1 MNKSTK
7 ITISNAIYYGGS
19 TLNINIY
26 GYVNNGVTTITKIG
40 DIDITYY
47 TQTMYVD
54 KDYFPSYI
62 VINGKKYNWIIDEIN
77 SYECVTSAH
86 VDVGSKIVINNPI
99 LIVSTNAHKGDEE
112 DVLRYFSFYSFSHG
126 YVPPIND
133 IYMTYS
139 QVDKPIPG
147 FEKIQ
152 DNHDSWLTGVMR
164 SNYGNTII
172 DGKNNFKASCDIK
185 SDTSAGST
193 AYGNK
198 FMTGETYRF
207 IWELG
212 SRSMYQDVVATN
224 EYGVAS
230 NDCIIPQSW
239 CDQLVLPHNDN
250 IRNNKNPALI
260 ITCAIML
267 DGKPLSEWSELAGGY
282 ADDMSSSL
290 HVNAEAD
297 PSLLPS
303 ISSVTLSDTN
313 GVVPSTWKEFVQ
325 NLSNV
330 AISSISCSGNMGS
343 TITGVKIDINNVSAS
358 GTLSS
363 LPKTKVITNYG
374 EFDVTVTVTDSRN
387 RTASKSS
394 KITFLPYSAPN
405 ITAVNS
411 QRCTKDGTIDNDGT
425 FLKAAGNPV
434 YSSCNGHNSY
444 HVYVSYKRTNQS
456 TYSAEQEVTLP
467 QVVGTEDSTTKLGNF
482 DTEYSYDIRYRI
494 TDAINS
500 VYYVDYLST
509 AVMMMH
515 FMRGGRGVAFGQKA
529 TVEYCVDTSF
539 NALFRGNVGFEINKK
554 FYTIEQIINALKI
567 SGVDSLSWVENNK
580 KEF

>member
-1 MNKSTK
+1 MKKLTK
-7 ITISNAIYYGGS
+7 ITAYGAIAYGDAYV
-19 TLNINIY
+19 TINIY
-26 GYVNNGVTTITKIG
+26 GYVNNGVTTITKIE
-40 DIDITYY
+40 DMDSTLYD
-47 TQTMYVD
+47 QTRYVN
-54 KDYFPSYI
+54 KDHFPSYI
-62 VINGKKYNWIIDEIN
+62 VINRKKYNWIIDETN
-77 SYECVTSAH
+77 SYGDVISAH
-86 VDVGSKIVINNPI
+86 VDIGSKLVINNPI
-99 LIVSTNAHKGDEE
+99 LYISDYVYKGNEE
-112 DVLRYFSFYSFSHG
+112 KNYLYYSFYQFSRETI
-126 YVPPIND
+126 PPINS
-133 IYMTYS
+133 YSSTY
-139 QVDKPIPG
+139 G
-147 FEKIQ
+147 FPSEVGQ
-152 DNHDSWLTGVMR
+152 LNSY
-164 SNYGNTII
+164 YGSTII
-172 DGKNNFKASCDIK
+172 NGKNNFKFSCDRW
-185 SDTSAGST
+185 SSTSSGKT
-193 AYGNK
+193 TYGNE
-198 FMTGETYRF
+198 FVVGETYRF
-207 IWELG
+207 IWSLG
-212 SRSMYQDVVATN
+212 ARSMYQDIVCTN
-224 EYGVAS
+224 NYQIVS

-239 CDQLVLPHNDN
+239 CDQITLPDGSFF
-250 IRNNKNPALI
+250 NPTLNVMCSMVI
-260 ITCAIML
+260 
-267 DGKPLSEWSELAGGY
+267 DGKTVFEWGESAGGINTLS
-282 ADDMSSSL
+282 ASHSI
-290 HVNAEAD
+290 NATAD

-303 ISSVTLSDTN
+303 ISSVTLSDTD

-330 AISSISCSGNMGS
+330 AISSISCSGNTGS
-343 TITGVKIDINNVSAS
+343 YIIGVKIDVNNVSAS

-405 ITAVNS
+405 IIAVNS
-411 QRCTKDGTIDNDGT
+411 QRCTKYGTIDNDGT

>member
-7 ITISNAIYYGGS
+7 IKFGNAIEYGNYS
-19 TLNINIY
+19 LSISIY
-26 GYVNNGVTTITKIG
+26 GYVNDGVTTITKIG
-40 DIDITYY
+40 DIEAYISSYKRIH
-47 TQTMYVD
+47 

-62 VINGKKYNWIIDEIN
+62 TINRKKYNWIIDETD
-77 SYECVTSAH
+77 SYGYVTSAH

-99 LIVSTNAHKGDEE
+99 LIVPTFAHKGDEE
-112 DVLRYFSFYSFSHG
+112 HALTYFSFYSFPG
-126 YVPPIND
+126 GCVPGINSTITD
-133 IYMTYS
+133 VALTEVNKKHVTGNRIY
-139 QVDKPIPG
+139 
-147 FEKIQ
+147 
-152 DNHDSWLTGVMR
+152 
-164 SNYGNTII
+164 SNGELSSYYGNTII
-172 DGKNNFKASCDIK
+172 DGKNNFKMSYNRW
-185 SDTSAGST
+185 STTSSGATS
-193 AYGNK
+193 YGYK
-198 FMTGETYRF
+198 FIVGETYRF
-207 IWELG
+207 VWELG
-212 SRSMYQDVVATN
+212 SRSMYQDVVATS
-224 EYGVAS
+224 EYNVIS

-239 CDQLVLPHNDN
+239 CDQLILPHDDN
-250 IRNNKNPALI
+250 AGLNENPSLI
-260 ITCAIML
+260 VVCAMML
-267 DGKPLSEWSELAGGY
+267 DGKPLSEWAELAGGY
-282 ADDMSSSL
+282 DTDISQYLSI
-290 HVNAEAD
+290 NAEAD
-297 PSLLPS
+297 ASLLPS

-330 AISSISCSGNMGS
+330 AISSISCSGNAGS
-343 TITGVKIDINNVSAS
+343 YITGVKIDVNNVSAS

-405 ITAVNS
+405 IIAVNS

-425 FLKAAGNPV
+425 FLKATGNPV

-554 FYTIEQIINALKI
+554 FYTIEQIINALEI